1 MNQHQHTRTW
11 FLIFRKWFPHGI
23 SGITLLQISSSPQ
36 FENHCRESIEH
47 ESRHAQTR
55 ARQKH
60 SCFTLARA
68 RLEPTA
74 FWRARLLIPG
84 SVSKSGIASP
94 SSRHWKP
101 ADSQKRIV
109 LTVSSFLTF
118 RLLCVYTVVPLWVRS
133 NWLKRSSYSHFWFF
147 KMFLLCS
154 WQTNLLTWTSL
165 STPHTCFL
173 FYVLD
178 GKLLQSRIN
187 A

>member
-1 MNQHQHTRTW
+1 MISTW
-11 FLIFRKWFPHGI
+11 NIRNNSTSNK
-23 SGITLLQISSSPQ
+23 LQPTVW
-36 FENHCRESIEH
+36 ESLQGEH
-47 ESRHAQTR
+47 R
-55 ARQKH
+55 AREQACSDACTPKTFMLH
-60 SCFTLARA
+60 TARA

-178 GKLLQSRIN
+178 SKLLQSRIN